1 MTLHLW
7 PTPRSV
13 AFWSLPSWTEDL
25 DLIVARLTD
34 ENGKLVV
41 WTDRINAELGAFAY
55 RHLGDLVAREVEVRD
70 E

>member
-1 MTLHLW
+1 MMKTK
-7 PTPRSV
+7 
-13 AFWSLPSWTEDL
+13 WSMSDATTYFKLVSSADESQ
-25 DLIVARLTD
+25 ALTD

-55 RHLGDLVAREVEVRD
+55 RHLGDLVAREVEVCC